1 MTKKDRLFIRAL
13 LNPRYRGKHIV
24 VIKGKIYTAKN
35 GKEASVLFDRLTKKY
50 PGHIPTLAY
59 IPKEDALI
67 LWLF

>member
-13 LNPRYRGKHIV
+13 LNPRYRGKHIIM
-24 VIKGKIYTAKN
+24 IKGKIYTSQC
-35 GKEASVLFDRLTKKY
+35 GKEAASLFDKLTKKY
-50 PGHIPTLAY
+50 PGRIPTLAY